1 MASSGWQGQQ
11 DIQTSKYPH
20 MALNLNVWDV
30 YHSGTTLTFKAT
42 VRAVVT
48 SGNIYYNGVAVS
60 LTGGGTITKNMNPVS
75 TGGFVDFGTFNCTV
89 TGVPASTATYSVTA
103 SLSAGSTASGSAA
116 WTLNFSSS
124 GLPPERGAGYI
135 TLDGMGWNYID
146 ATSSVANWGSQ
157 PGYLEAIALTGSSA
171 ADFNTIN
178 SGNWTSKGRVVWQ
191 KQTSALSSQFHMT
204 MGTERLQLDS
214 PLAIMGMRHFYL
226 VHYAFNDY
234 GSDAGYCDWQVKYM
248 PPAPSQFSYTD
259 PGGSG
264 TKTYPITFVG
274 DTDVSHNSSF
284 YDAQSLTR
292 TVRYKIDGGAWT
304 YIDNGTV
311 AALNF
316 VTSFNVAIPAGSSAT
331 IEGWM
336 TYHGSQSEVSTI
348 TISNTNA
355 NVALYGSVNGQTK
368 TLGPVYASVNGRAK
382 KLIKIYASVGGVT
395 KKVYEDV

>member
-1 MASSGWQGQQ
+1 MASSGWQGQK

-42 VRAVVT
+42 VRAIVT

-75 TGGFVDFGTFNCTV
+75 SGGFVDFGTFSCTV
-89 TGVPASTATYSVTA
+89 TGVPAGSTTYSVTA

-146 ATSSVANWGSQ
+146 ATSSVGNWGSQ
-157 PGYLEAIALTGSSA
+157 AGYMEAIALTGSSK
-171 ADFNTIN
+171 ADFATIN
-178 SGNWTSKGRVVWQ
+178 SANWTSKGRSVWQ
-191 KQTSALSSQFHMT
+191 RATSALSESFHMA
-204 MGTERLQLDS
+204 MGTENFELDY
-214 PLAIMGMRHFYL
+214 PLTIKGMRHFYL
-226 VHYAFNDY
+226 VHYAKNDY
-234 GSDAGYCDWQVKYM
+234 GSDQGYCDWQVKYM
-248 PPAPSQFSYTD
+248 PPAPSQFTYTD

-264 TKTYPITFVG
+264 TKVYPVSFVG
-274 DTDVSHNSSF
+274 DTDNARNSF
-284 YDAQSLTR
+284 TYDTQDLTR
-292 TVRYKIDGGAWT
+292 SVRYKIDNGQWV
-304 YIDNGTV
+304 YVDNNTV
-311 AALNF
+311 ALLDF
-316 VTSFNVAIPAGSSAT
+316 VTSFNVSVPAGSVAT

-355 NVALYGSVNGQTK
+355 NVALYGSVNGQAK
-368 TLGPVYASVNGRAK
+368 ALGPVYASVNGRAK